1 MRRPFE
7 VNLDGWV
14 DRTVNAIRE
23 QVGSDKVVCGLSG
36 GVDSSVSAML
46 VHKAVGSQLECI
58 FVDHGLMRLNEPELV
73 MNSYKDMGLSVRHI
87 DAADLFL
94 TELKGVT
101 DPEQKRRI
109 IGKTFIDVFEAEA
122 KKIGGVKWLL
132 QGTIYPDIVESGTDG
147 KGLVKSHHNVGG
159 LPEHMNLKL
168 LEPVRDLFKDEV
180 REVAK
185 MINMPES
192 FVKRQPF
199 PGPGLGVRC
208 LGELT
213 KPRLDTLRQADA
225 IFREELKAA
234 GIYDDIWQS
243 FCVLL
248 PVSAVGVADGNR
260 TYGQAVVLRAI
271 HSLDAMTA
279 EWVKIP
285 YDVLDKTAKRICSE
299 VKDINRVVMDVT
311 SKPPATIE
319 WE

>member
-1 MRRPFE
+1 
-7 VNLDGWV
+7 
-14 DRTVNAIRE
+14 
-23 QVGSDKVVCGLSG
+23 
-36 GVDSSVSAML
+36 
-46 VHKAVGSQLECI
+46 
-58 FVDHGLMRLNEPELV
+58 

-94 TELKGVT
+94 DALKGVT

-132 QGTIYPDIVESGTDG
+132 QGTIYPDIVESGSDG

-208 LGELT
+208 LGELN
-213 KPRLDTLRQADA
+213 KSRLDTLRQADA